1 MNNEKNQK
9 IWIEKVHENL
19 ILRGRSE
26 RTFINYKSVLT
37 RFFKYYDSNT
47 KINKLEEQDI
57 IEFLNNEYL
66 SKNKCKSSYN
76 LAVCSIRL
84 LFIICFNVSLNR
96 ILLPTAKLTKKLPT
110 ILPKNK
116 FLEIIN
122 NERNLKHKCWLLL
135 GFCCGLRV
143 EEVAKIKVEDI
154 NSKEHKL
161 KVLGKGSKERYT
173 ILPDIVIKFLRLY
186 CKSKNIKSGYL
197 FKGINNKEVMN
208 CKTIIN
214 YFSVI
219 KYEYNL
225 NNNVSFH
232 SLRHAFATYYL
243 ANKGSLLSLQSMLGH
258 SNLNTTI
265 IYLHLSQNFN
275 ELEGIKYV

>member
-47 KINKLEEQDI
+47 NINKLKEQDI

-116 FLEIIN
+116 FL
-122 NERNLKHKCWLLL
+122 
-135 GFCCGLRV
+135 
-143 EEVAKIKVEDI
+143 
-154 NSKEHKL
+154 
-161 KVLGKGSKERYT
+161 
-173 ILPDIVIKFLRLY
+173 
-186 CKSKNIKSGYL
+186 
-197 FKGINNKEVMN
+197 
-208 CKTIIN
+208 
-214 YFSVI
+214 
-219 KYEYNL
+219 
-225 NNNVSFH
+225 
-232 SLRHAFATYYL
+232 
-243 ANKGSLLSLQSMLGH
+243 
-258 SNLNTTI
+258 
-265 IYLHLSQNFN
+265 
-275 ELEGIKYV
+275 